1 MKPIILFFSQSKMS
15 EDKTQMNDENLYYY
29 SNKGRQQTF
38 NLDDLTTEE
47 LKKFEKM
54 TERQRLKFITNFE
67 LQRDTPFQDSISL
80 KPTMTEARNEKYG
93 DYALLKAKLDEVEKI
108 LDQDKD
114 YENNEKLSLLD
125 EDGKIIP
132 EYLEQMNYITEEDLK
147 NCMKAFDLKDVSLGM
162 LKKYYNRKIE
172 SIELPGIKTS
182 FLEALKKFYKEL
194 YKKENKDDV
203 MERKIDSSWVKF
215 NPVSMSPTSLTT
227 AMEDAMVDVNKELK
241 DAAKE
246 LIPKSKV
253 TDELKEAIKD
263 YDWDKV
269 SKITVTLNLNQ
280 LQKAFENYQLL
291 MDMLNEMYH
300 PPHKDVSTP
309 LALPGTES
317 KKPTIKVEEVP
328 EDSIEEVNEI
338 LEVPKEEVE
347 RLSKNVEEKKEETPV
362 ISIPEKKKE
371 EPLSTPPEK
380 TPEHEVSEKTPEEK
394 LDINSPAKR
403 YEDRRREEEYV
414 KEFTN
419 AMQTLMALK
428 NTNLTELKEKDKRWK
443 SLDTENGKTLILEN
457 RNEKRLDCI
466 LQKDNND
473 IAYYYQLYNKEP
485 SGKNGRRVYEGSF
498 KQPYTLVYRPTKD
511 QYEVII
517 YEDGNPGK
525 IARKYT
531 YHPNTEGNFTAEDGK
546 NKATISFTKYGK
558 GYKIKYTS
566 GSIIDKIRD
575 KFLKNVNKSIDDL
588 KEEDKSLYSK
598 LDSLE
603 SEIRELK
610 SKLLNV
616 ESTPKRDI
624 QRKDIPSPP
633 LKPESF
639 TFLEEILKPHKPL
652 KPVKPAEKPAKEDEY
667 SDTLSSI
674 LKKQLD
680 ERRKDIEYSEDSDD
694 EIEWGEGVKSK
705 KNEAQALRRGHD
717 ETTSK
722 KTKRM
727 EILDFLRSLD

>member
-1 MKPIILFFSQSKMS
+1 MS
-15 EDKTQMNDENLYYY
+15 EDKNEKNIRSSENEENLYYY

-54 TERQRLKFITNFE
+54 TERQRLRFITNFE
-67 LQRDTPFQDSISL
+67 LQRDTPFQDNISL

-215 NPVSMSPTSLTT
+215 NPVSISPTALTT

-241 DAAKE
+241 DTAKE
-246 LIPKSKV
+246 LIPKSKL

-309 LALPGTES
+309 LVLPGTET

-338 LEVPKEEVE
+338 LEVPKD
-347 RLSKNVEEKKEETPV
+347 EKKEETPV

-371 EPLSTPPEK
+371 EPFLEK
-380 TPEHEVSEKTPEEK
+380 TPEHEVNEETEEK
-394 LDINSPAKR
+394 PDINSPAKR
-403 YEDRRREEEYV
+403 YEDRRREEEYI
-414 KEFTN
+414 KEFTD
-419 AMQTLMALK
+419 AMQILMALK
-428 NTNLTELKEKDKRWK
+428 NTSLTELKKKDKRWK
-443 SLDTENGKTLILEN
+443 SLDTENGKTLLLEN

-466 LQKDNND
+466 FQKDNND
-473 IAYYYQLYNKEP
+473 IAYYYQIYDKEP
-485 SGKNGRRVYEGSF
+485 TMKNGRRAYEGSY
-498 KQPYTLVYRPTKD
+498 KQPYTLIYRPTKD
-511 QYEVII
+511 QYEIII
-517 YEDGNPGK
+517 YEDGNTGK

-531 YHPNTEGNFTAEDGK
+531 YRPNTEGNFTAEDGK
-546 NKATISFTKYGK
+546 NKATISFTRYGK

-575 KFLKNVNKSIDDL
+575 KFLKNVNKSITDL
-588 KEEDKSLYSK
+588 KEEDKNLYSK

-603 SEIRELK
+603 AQIKELK

-616 ESTPKRDI
+616 ENSKKEVPFSIPKPS
-624 QRKDIPSPP
+624 IPASS
-633 LKPESF
+633 KPESF
-639 TFLEEILKPHKPL
+639 SFLDEILKPHKPL
-652 KPVKPAEKPAKEDEY
+652 KPVKPAEKPVKEEEY
-667 SDTLSSI
+667 SDTLSSM

-680 ERRKDIEYSEDSDD
+680 ERRKDIEYSDDEDSDV
-694 EIEWGEGVKSK
+694 EWGEGVKGRSK
-705 KNEAQALRRGHD
+705 N
-717 ETTSK
+717 SK

-727 EILDFLRSLD
+727 EILDFLKSLED

>member
-1 MKPIILFFSQSKMS
+1 MSKNKNTSEKWTCILFFSHSKMS
-15 EDKTQMNDENLYYY
+15 EDKNENLYYY

-67 LQRDTPFQDSISL
+67 LQRDTPFQDNISL
-80 KPTMTEARNEKYG
+80 KPIMTEARNEKYG

-194 YKKENKDDV
+194 YKKDET

-215 NPVSMSPTSLTT
+215 NPISATPTSLTT

-241 DAAKE
+241 NAAKD
-246 LIPKSKV
+246 LVPKSKV
-253 TDELKEAIKD
+253 TDELKQAIKD

-280 LQKAFENYQLL
+280 LQKALENYQLL
-291 MDMLNEMYH
+291 TDMLNEMYH
-300 PPHKDVSTP
+300 PSHKDVSTP

-317 KKPTIKVEEVP
+317 KKPTIKVEEVS
-328 EDSIEEVNEI
+328 EEEVNEVN
-338 LEVPKEEVE
+338 EMPKEEVKE
-347 RLSKNVEEKKEETPV
+347 EKKEVEEKTPVIPIPEEKKEEPGEETL
-362 ISIPEKKKE
+362 EEKE
-371 EPLSTPPEK
+371 E
-380 TPEHEVSEKTPEEK
+380 EERI
-394 LDINSPAKR
+394 DINSPAKR
-403 YEDRRREEEYV
+403 YENRKREEEYV
-414 KEFTN
+414 KEFTD
-419 AMQTLMALK
+419 AMQILMGLK
-428 NTNLTELKEKDKRWK
+428 NTNLKELREKDKRWK
-443 SLDTENGKTLILEN
+443 SHDTENDKILILEN
-457 RNEKRLDCI
+457 RNEKKLDCI
-466 LQKDNND
+466 LQKDNGD
-473 IAYYYQLYNKEP
+473 IAYYYQIYDKEP
-485 SGKNGRRVYEGSF
+485 TMKNGHRVYEGSY
-498 KQPYTLVYRPTKD
+498 KQPYTLIYRPTKD
-511 QYEVII
+511 QYEIII
-517 YEDGNPGK
+517 YENGNPGK

-531 YHPNTEGNFTAEDGK
+531 YRPNTEGNFTAEDGK
-546 NKATISFTKYGK
+546 NKATISFTRYGK

-575 KFLKNVNKSIDDL
+575 KFLKNVNKSIIDL
-588 KEEDKSLYSK
+588 KEEDKNIYSK

-603 SEIRELK
+603 TQIRDLK
-610 SKLLNV
+610 DSLKRI
-616 ESTPKRDI
+616 ESVPKRDI
-624 QRKDIPSPP
+624 QKKDVPPPPSSFESHPIPS
-633 LKPESF
+633 
-639 TFLEEILKPHKPL
+639 FLDEILKPHKPL
-652 KPVKPAEKPAKEDEY
+652 KPVEKKEKPVEDEEY

-680 ERRKDIEYSEDSDD
+680 DRRKDIEYSSDD
-694 EIEWGEGVKSK
+694 EDDIEWGEGYSK
-705 KNEAQALRRGHD
+705 KMKRSEATFNNGR
-717 ETTSK
+717 
-722 KTKRM
+722 RM
-727 EILDFLRSLD
+727 EILDFLKSLD

>member
-1 MKPIILFFSQSKMS
+1 MS
-15 EDKTQMNDENLYYY
+15 EDKTENLYYY

-67 LQRDTPFQDSISL
+67 LQRDTPIQDSISL
-80 KPTMTEARNEKYG
+80 KPIMTEARNEKYG

-194 YKKENKDDV
+194 YKKEET

-215 NPVSMSPTSLTT
+215 NPISMSPTALTT

-241 DAAKE
+241 DTAKE

-269 SKITVTLNLNQ
+269 SKITITLNLNQ
-280 LQKAFENYQLL
+280 LQKALENYQLL
-291 MDMLNEMYH
+291 ADMLNEMYH

-328 EDSIEEVNEI
+328 EDSMEEVKEI
-338 LEVPKEEVE
+338 PK
-347 RLSKNVEEKKEETPV
+347 EEKKEETPV
-362 ISIPEKKKE
+362 ISIPEKKEE
-371 EPLSTPPEK
+371 EPLLIPSEG
-380 TPEHEVSEKTPEEK
+380 EVSEEIPDEK
-394 LDINSPAKR
+394 IDINSPAKR

-419 AMQTLMALK
+419 AMQILMGLK
-428 NTNLTELKEKDKRWK
+428 NTNLKELREKDKRWK
-443 SLDTENGKTLILEN
+443 SHDTENGKILILEN
-457 RNEKRLDCI
+457 RNEKKLDCI
-466 LQKDNND
+466 LQKDNGD
-473 IAYYYQLYNKEP
+473 IAYYYQVYDKE
-485 SGKNGRRVYEGSF
+485 STMKNGSRAYEGSF

-511 QYEVII
+511 QYEIII

-546 NKATISFTKYGK
+546 NKATISFTRYGK

-588 KEEDKSLYSK
+588 KEEDKNIYSK

-603 SEIRELK
+603 AQIRDLKDSLKRSEATFNNERRIE
-610 SKLLNV
+610 NA
-616 ESTPKRDI
+616 PKKEI
-624 QRKDIPSPP
+624 QKEIPSPP
-633 LKPESF
+633 PSSFESHPIPS
-639 TFLEEILKPHKPL
+639 FLEEILKPQKPL
-652 KPVKPAEKPAKEDEY
+652 KPVEKKEKPAVEEEY

-674 LKKQLD
+674 LKKQLED
-680 ERRKDIEYSEDSDD
+680 RRKDIEYSSDD
-694 EIEWGEGVKSK
+694 EDDIEWGEGYSK
-705 KNEAQALRRGHD
+705 KM
-717 ETTSK
+717 
-722 KTKRM
+722 KRM
-727 EILDFLRSLD
+727 EILDFLKSLD

>member
-1 MKPIILFFSQSKMS
+1 MS
-15 EDKTQMNDENLYYY
+15 EDKNENLYYY

-67 LQRDTPFQDSISL
+67 LQRDTPFQDAVSL
-80 KPTMTEARNEKYG
+80 KPIMTEARNEKYG

-194 YKKENKDDV
+194 YKKDDEAA
-203 MERKIDSSWVKF
+203 MPRNIDSSWVKF
-215 NPVSMSPTSLTT
+215 NPISMSPTSLTT

-241 DAAKE
+241 DTVKE
-246 LIPKSKV
+246 LVPKSKV

-300 PPHKDVSTP
+300 PTHKDVSTP
-309 LALPGTES
+309 LALPGTEN

-338 LEVPKEEVE
+338 LEMPK
-347 RLSKNVEEKKEETPV
+347 EEKKEKTPV
-362 ISIPEKKKE
+362 ISIPGKKKE
-371 EPLSTPPEK
+371 EPLSNP
-380 TPEHEVSEKTPEEK
+380 SEKTAETETREETPDEK
-394 LDINSPAKR
+394 PDINSPAKR

-414 KEFTN
+414 KEFTD
-419 AMQTLMALK
+419 AMQILMGLK

-443 SLDTENGKTLILEN
+443 SHDMENGKTLILEN
-457 RNEKRLDCI
+457 RNEKKLDCI
-466 LQKDNND
+466 LQKDNGD
-473 IAYYYQLYNKEP
+473 IAYYFQIYDKEP
-485 SGKNGRRVYEGSF
+485 TMKNGHRAYEGSF

-511 QYEVII
+511 QYEIII
-517 YEDGNPGK
+517 YENGNPSK

-546 NKATISFTKYGK
+546 NKATISFTRYGK

-575 KFLKNVNKSIDDL
+575 KFLKSVNDSISDL
-588 KEEDKSLYSK
+588 KEEDNNLYSK

-603 SEIRELK
+603 AQIKELK
-610 SKLLNV
+610 DSLKRM
-616 ESTPKRDI
+616 ESAPKKDI
-624 QRKDIPSPP
+624 QTPPPTPSKP

-639 TFLEEILKPHKPL
+639 SFLDEILKPHKPL
-652 KPVKPAEKPAKEDEY
+652 RPVKPSEKPAVQEEY

-674 LKKQLD
+674 LKKQMD

-694 EIEWGEGVKSK
+694 DIEWGEGVKSK
-705 KNEAQALRRGHD
+705 KSR
-717 ETTSK
+717 
-722 KTKRM
+722 RM
-727 EILDFLRSLD
+727 EILDFLKSLED

>member
-1 MKPIILFFSQSKMS
+1 MS
-15 EDKTQMNDENLYYY
+15 EDKNDENLYYY

-67 LQRDTPFQDSISL
+67 LQRDTPFQDTVSL
-80 KPTMTEARNEKYG
+80 KPIMTEARNEKYG

-194 YKKENKDDV
+194 YKKDET

-253 TDELKEAIKD
+253 TDELKQAIKD

-269 SKITVTLNLNQ
+269 SEIAVTLNLSQ
-280 LQKAFENYQLL
+280 LQKGLENYQLL

-300 PPHKDVSTP
+300 PSHKDVSTP
-309 LALPGTES
+309 LALPGVES

-328 EDSIEEVNEI
+328 EDSTGEMKEFPE
-338 LEVPKEEVE
+338 LTKEEV
-347 RLSKNVEEKKEETPV
+347 KEEKKET
-362 ISIPEKKKE
+362 SIPSVE
-371 EPLSTPPEK
+371 ETSIPS
-380 TPEHEVSEKTPEEK
+380 PEEK
-394 LDINSPAKR
+394 KETPEDTSEEKIDINSPAKR

-414 KEFTN
+414 KEFTS
-419 AMQTLMALK
+419 AMQILMGLK
-428 NTNLTELKEKDKRWK
+428 NTSLTELQEKDKRWK
-443 SLDTENGKTLILEN
+443 PLKTGNGKNLILEN
-457 RNEKRLDCI
+457 RNEKKLDWI
-466 LQKDNND
+466 IQKDNGD
-473 IAYYYQLYNKEP
+473 IAYYYQIYDNE
-485 SGKNGRRVYEGSF
+485 STMKNGQRTYEGSY
-498 KQPYTLVYRPTKD
+498 KQPYTLIYRPSKD
-511 QYEVII
+511 QYEIII
-517 YEDGNPGK
+517 YENGNPEK

-531 YHPNTEGNFTAEDGK
+531 YRPNTEGNFTAEDGK
-546 NKATISFTKYGK
+546 NKATISFTRYGK

-575 KFLKNVNKSIDDL
+575 KFLKNVNKSITDL
-588 KEEDKSLYSK
+588 KEEDKNLYSK

-603 SEIRELK
+603 AQIRDLK
-610 SKLLNV
+610 DSLKRM
-616 ESTPKRDI
+616 ESGPKKDI
-624 QRKDIPSPP
+624 QKEVPFPPPS
-633 LKPESF
+633 KSESF
-639 TFLEEILKPHKPL
+639 SFLDEILKPHKPL
-652 KPVKPAEKPAKEDEY
+652 KPVKPAEKPAKEEEY
-667 SDTLSSI
+667 SDTLSSM
-674 LKKQLD
+674 LKKQMD
-680 ERRKDIEYSEDSDD
+680 DRRKDIEYSEDSDD
-694 EIEWGEGVKSK
+694 EIEWGEGVKGRS
-705 KNEAQALRRGHD
+705 KNEEGVK
-717 ETTSK
+717 SK

-727 EILDFLRSLD
+727 EILDFLRSLED

>member
-1 MKPIILFFSQSKMS
+1 MS
-15 EDKTQMNDENLYYY
+15 EDKTQMNEENLYYY

-38 NLDDLTTEE
+38 NLDELTTEE

-67 LQRDTPFQDSISL
+67 LQRDTPFQDTVSL
-80 KPTMTEARNEKYG
+80 KPIMTEARNEKYG
-93 DYALLKAKLDEVEKI
+93 EYALLKAKLDEVEKI

-194 YKKENKDDV
+194 YKKDDEAA
-203 MERKIDSSWVKF
+203 MPRNIDSSWVKF
-215 NPVSMSPTSLTT
+215 NPISMSPTSLTT

-269 SKITVTLNLNQ
+269 SKITVTLNLGQ
-280 LQKAFENYQLL
+280 LQKAFENYQFL

-300 PPHKDVSTP
+300 PSHKDVSTP
-309 LALPGTES
+309 LASPVTES

-338 LEVPKEEVE
+338 LEVPKEE
-347 RLSKNVEEKKEETPV
+347 KKEETPV

-371 EPLSTPPEK
+371 EPLSKTSEE
-380 TPEHEVSEKTPEEK
+380 TPETETREETPDEKA
-394 LDINSPAKR
+394 DINSPAKR
-403 YEDRRREEEYV
+403 YEDRRREQEYV
-414 KEFTN
+414 KEFTD
-419 AMQTLMALK
+419 AMQILMGLK
-428 NTNLTELKEKDKRWK
+428 NTNLKGLQGKDKRWK
-443 SLDTENGKTLILEN
+443 SHDTENGKILILEN
-457 RNEKRLDCI
+457 RNEKKLDCI
-466 LQKDNND
+466 LQKDNGD
-473 IAYYYQLYNKEP
+473 IAYYYQIYDKEP
-485 SGKNGRRVYEGSF
+485 TMKNGHRAYEGSF

-511 QYEVII
+511 QYEIII
-517 YEDGNPGK
+517 YENGNPEK

-588 KEEDKSLYSK
+588 KEEDKNLYSK

-603 SEIRELK
+603 AQIRELK

-616 ESTPKRDI
+616 ENSKKEVPPPPA
-624 QRKDIPSPP
+624 PSSKPS
-633 LKPESF
+633 KPESF
-639 TFLEEILKPHKPL
+639 SFLEEILKPHKPL
-652 KPVKPAEKPAKEDEY
+652 KPVKPSEKPAVQEGLKEHSKNEEED
-667 SDTLSSI
+667 SDTLASL
-674 LKKQLD
+674 LKKQMD
-680 ERRKDIEYSEDSDD
+680 ERRKDIEYSDDEDSND
-694 EIEWGEGVKSK
+694 EIEWGEGVKR
-705 KNEAQALRRGHD
+705 N
-717 ETTSK
+717 SK
-722 KTKRM
+722 KTRRM

>member
-1 MKPIILFFSQSKMS
+1 MS
-15 EDKTQMNDENLYYY
+15 EDKNENLYYY

-80 KPTMTEARNEKYG
+80 KPIMTEARNEKYG

-162 LKKYYNRKIE
+162 LKKYYNRKID

-194 YKKENKDDV
+194 YKKEET

-215 NPVSMSPTSLTT
+215 NPVSTTPTSLTT

-241 DAAKE
+241 NAAKD
-246 LIPKSKV
+246 LVPKSKA
-253 TDELKEAIKD
+253 TDELKQAIKD
-263 YDWDKV
+263 YDWDEV
-269 SKITVTLNLNQ
+269 SKIAVTLNLNQ
-280 LQKAFENYQLL
+280 LQKALENYQLL

-317 KKPTIKVEEVP
+317 KKPTIKVEEVSEEEMNEVP
-328 EDSIEEVNEI
+328 KEEVKEEEK
-338 LEVPKEEVE
+338 EVPKEEVE
-347 RLSKNVEEKKEETPV
+347 QDSMEVKTPAF
-362 ISIPEKKKE
+362 SIPEEKKKE
-371 EPLSTPPEK
+371 PVTEEVEQDSMNEE
-380 TPEHEVSEKTPEEK
+380 TPEI
-394 LDINSPAKR
+394 DINSPAKR
-403 YEDRRREEEYV
+403 YENRRQEEEYV

-419 AMQTLMALK
+419 AMGVLMGLK
-428 NTNLTELKEKDKRWK
+428 NTNLTELQKKDTRWK
-443 SLDTENGKTLILEN
+443 PLGTGNGKTLILET
-457 RNEKRLDCI
+457 RKEKKLDLI
-466 LQKDNND
+466 IQKDNGD
-473 IAYYYQLYNKEP
+473 IGYYYQIYDKEP
-485 SGKNGRRVYEGSF
+485 TMKNGSRAYEGSF
-498 KQPYTLVYRPTKD
+498 KQPYTLIYRPSKD

-517 YEDGNPGK
+517 YENGNPEK

-531 YHPNTEGNFTAEDGK
+531 YRPNTEGNFTAEDGK

-566 GSIIDKIRD
+566 GSLIDKIRN
-575 KFLKNVNKSIDDL
+575 KFLKSVNDSITDL
-588 KEEDKSLYSK
+588 KEEDKNIYSK

-603 SEIRELK
+603 AQIRNLKESLRNIESSKKEIPPPPSKPK
-610 SKLLNV
+610 SFSSSFESRFTPSFLN
-616 ESTPKRDI
+616 
-624 QRKDIPSPP
+624 
-633 LKPESF
+633 
-639 TFLEEILKPHKPL
+639 EILKPQKPL
-652 KPVKPAEKPAKEDEY
+652 KPVKKNEKLAKEEEF
-667 SDTLSSI
+667 SNI
-674 LKKQLD
+674 KKILD
-680 ERRKDIEYSEDSDD
+680 ERRKDIEYSEDSEDD
-694 EIEWGEGVKSK
+694 IEWGEGLKGLSKDEEGLKGLSKDEEGVKR
-705 KNEAQALRRGHD
+705 QP
-717 ETTSK
+717 K

-727 EILDFLRSLD
+727 EILDFLKSLEN